1 MFYMSFTSF
10 YILKTTCMERAGT
23 FGALFHLTQRLM
35 RIFAFLIVC
44 LSLAAYGAQK
54 TSSAPTTVCAT
65 AEAPGPATN
74 ILFQSADGGKT
85 WQDLSR
91 GLPEKLVVNC
101 VFSRDGEVFLGTNNG
116 CVYHSRDLKKGIW
129 SQEVVG
135 GAFPDLSDFSE
146 DKNMVTGIFSGRSG
160 LYACVYKGGLFRR
173 IPATGDWQ
181 PIHLP
186 LNENIINT
194 VAEDAQGNIFVGCQT
209 GVFKSGDDGKT
220 WKHVFDESW
229 VSELIEVNGILVGSG
244 VQGLLRSTDD
254 GEHWTCTLPDKGAV
268 YNTCAIE
275 GRLPVVRDHFAA
287 VRVGGPAHT
296 SETSQLRNSVDGGEN
311 WQRMDEGLF
320 PLEGVFDLKQAGD
333 FLFCTHKGG
342 ISRSADWGQTWEL
355 VRSANDLKEPLRFE
369 LSTSGKLVFAAIVWG
384 GC

>member
-1 MFYMSFTSF
+1 
-10 YILKTTCMERAGT
+10 
-23 FGALFHLTQRLM
+23 M

-54 TSSAPTTVCAT
+54 TSSAPTAVCA
-65 AEAPGPATN
+65 AEVPVPATN
-74 ILFQSADGGKT
+74 IFFQSADGGKT

-91 GLPEKLVVNC
+91 GLPEKLDVNC
-101 VFSRDGEVFLGTNNG
+101 VFSQDGEVFLGTNNG

-129 SQEVVG
+129 NLEVVG

-160 LYACVYKGGLFRR
+160 PYACVYKGGLFRR

-181 PIHLP
+181 PMQLP

-194 VAEDAQGNIFVGCQT
+194 VAEDAQGNIFVGCQN

-229 VSELIEVNGILVGSG
+229 VSELIVVNGILVGSG

-254 GEHWTCTLPDKGAV
+254 GEHWTCALPDKGAV

-296 SETSQLRNSVDGGEN
+296 SETGQLRNSVDGGES

-355 VRSANDLKEPLRFE
+355 VRSATDLKEPLRFE